1 MSSASMYGSLSTKAL
16 ILSGSVVG
24 IITFMV

>member
-1 MSSASMYGSLSTKAL
+1 MYGSLSTKAL